1 MTGFSRSAL
10 GCVRHL
16 SAGTD
21 YVERCFREYGLAT
34 DASGRYAAMYK
45 PYHLIGL
52 ELGISVASVGLRGEP
67 TGAPTAFTADAVAVA
82 KRDLAEGDML
92 DGEGGFTVYGRLMPA
107 ADSVRIGALPI
118 GLAHRVRVTR
128 RVQKDAVV
136 TWHDVA
142 TEDSE
147 AVRVRREMERTAV
160 R

>member
-1 MTGFSRSAL
+1 
-10 GCVRHL
+10 
-16 SAGTD
+16 
-21 YVERCFREYGLAT
+21 
-34 DASGRYAAMYK
+34 
-45 PYHLIGL
+45 L
-52 ELGISVASVGLRGEP
+52 ELGMSVASVGLRGEP

-107 ADSVRIGALPI
+107 ADSVRIVALPI

-128 RVQKDAVV
+128 PVQKDAVV